1 MWHCVLCILCVQS
14 SSFPMYESSAGRR
27 PAKPKPL
34 ACCVESYRDRET
46 DRNIPFSV
54 LPSHLVAPTKRLHPT
69 PISGN
74 LQQNSEPA
82 ALTYGV

>member
-1 MWHCVLCILCVQS
+1 MLRV
-14 SSFPMYESSAGRR
+14 
-27 PAKPKPL
+27 
-34 ACCVESYRDRET
+34 YRDRET

-54 LPSHLVAPTKRLHPT
+54 LLPHLGALQLRRLNALL
-69 PISGN
+69 SGI